1 MAQTLEHNKEVTT
14 VVPVTIPA
22 FDDDLNIIQKLD
34 DEPNDVGGLTAAELK
49 AKFDE
54 GNLSAQQYINNVLI
68 PTVIADDLSEQARQ
82 AAEAERVANEI
93 DRVTNEQA
101 REKAEKERV
110 NETSGVVALATAQAE
125 AAAESARKATQAALG
140 QIVDGSLEPAK
151 FSGESRSMMVRENL
165 LDNAYFGNPV
175 NQRGQT
181 EYSGAAQYTIDRWKS
196 TDVNLSLTVAD
207 GYITLDASAGSSY
220 FRQLFE
226 NALSNLTVTI
236 SAVAR
241 GTGTLSHYLTN
252 TSGTSGVETIQR
264 STVETDEWALFSAT
278 YTADDLTN
286 AIGGATFAVSAGGRI
301 DLLAGKLELGSEQTL
316 AHQDEDGNW
325 VLNEIPNYAEERA
338 KCQTCLIPWGG
349 SNRVP
354 STLVTANIIDFIVP
368 VPVTMRAT
376 PAIDTSLLAVCSL
389 DGTAQSG
396 FTFSNVTVETGFIRI
411 RATKKSHGLSA
422 ACLYP
427 TTKVFFDAGL

>member
-93 DRVTNEQA
+93 DRATNEQA

-165 LDNAYFGNPV
+165 LDNWYFGNPV

-181 EYSGAAQYTIDRWKS
+181 EYTGAVYGIDRWRGSSDEIEVELRDTDIKVNASAAWTDLFQIVENPSLYAGKKVTVSVLVTEVENANGWQIVVRNVEVYAYTTITAPGLYSATWTIPEDAES
-196 TDVNLSLTVAD
+196 TMQVIIQAVNATP
-207 GYITLDASAGSSY
+207 GYI
-220 FRQLFE
+220 
-226 NALSNLTVTI
+226 
-236 SAVAR
+236 
-241 GTGTLSHYLTN
+241 
-252 TSGTSGVETIQR
+252 GV
-264 STVETDEWALFSAT
+264 
-278 YTADDLTN
+278 
-286 AIGGATFAVSAGGRI
+286 
-301 DLLAGKLELGSEQTL
+301 LAAKLELGSQQTL
-316 AHQDEDGNW
+316 AHQDENGKW
-325 VLNEIPNYAEERA
+325 VLNEIPNYGDQLR
-338 KCQTCLIPWGG
+338 KCQRYYQKISSLSTAIQCW
-349 SNRVP
+349 SNTNSSASISVPLCVPMRVQP
-354 STLVTANIIDFIVP
+354 AVTLTPTVVMDAAN
-368 VPVTMRAT
+368 
-376 PAIDTSLLAVCSL
+376 AIKTINNYYVAEYQAETSSV
-389 DGTAQSG
+389 
-396 FTFSNVTVETGFIRI
+396 RI
-411 RATKKSHGLSA
+411 RLETDTWTMGTGLFIGNVV
-422 ACLYP
+422 L
-427 TTKVFFDAGL
+427 DANL